1 VTKGSKLDKVKA
13 AYDSM
18 GKYKVQGTPTV
29 FFNGKLWERKN
40 SAFLLEEFTAAF
52 EAS

>member
-1 VTKGSKLDKVKA
+1 
-13 AYDSM
+13 
-18 GKYKVQGTPTV
+18 V

-40 SAFLLEEFTAAF
+40 NAFLLEEFTAAF

>member
-1 VTKGSKLDKVKA
+1 MAKYNVK
-13 AYDSM
+13 
-18 GKYKVQGTPTV
+18 GTPTV

-40 SAFLLEEFTAAF
+40 GGFVLDEFSAAF

>member
-1 VTKGSKLDKVKA
+1 MAKYNVK
-13 AYDSM
+13 
-18 GKYKVQGTPTV
+18 GTPTV

-40 SAFLLEEFTAAF
+40 SGFVLDEFSAAF

>member
-1 VTKGSKLDKVKA
+1 
-13 AYDSM
+13 M
-18 GKYKVQGTPTV
+18 GKYNVQGTPTV

-40 SAFLLEEFTAAF
+40 NAFLLEEFAAAF